1 MWKVFDGANNDRR
14 IVLCRALND
23 LAINLCCELGSRCID
38 YPNRIVDIV
47 KFIRANNNVN
57 NSIASYR

>member
-1 MWKVFDGANNDRR
+1 MWKVFDDANNDRQ
-14 IVLCRALND
+14 IVSSRALND
-23 LAINLCCELGSRCID
+23 LAINLCCELGPRCID
-38 YPNRIVDIV
+38 YLNRIVDIV